1 MKRIL
6 LILPL
11 LTLATGCA
19 TVTRGT
25 TEAMIIETDPA
36 GANVVLST
44 GETCRSPC
52 TLEKKRKDGFD
63 VMIEKAGFE
72 TVEVAVISQTANAGA
87 AGMAGN
93 VVLGGL
99 IGMAVDAGSGAMKEL
114 SPNPL
119 QVKLVPTA
127 VAREEESGEA
137 GQEKRVD

>member
-1 MKRIL
+1 MKKIM

-11 LTLATGCA
+11 LALSTGCA

-44 GETCRSPC
+44 GETCMTPC

-63 VMIEKAGFE
+63 VTIEKAGFE
-72 TVEVAVISQTANAGA
+72 SVEVKVVSQTATAGA
-87 AGMAGN
+87 TGMAGN
-93 VVLGGL
+93 VIVGGL
-99 IGMAVDAGSGAMKEL
+99 IGMAVDAGSGATKEL

-119 QVKLVPTA
+119 QVKLVPAA
-127 VAREEESGEA
+127 VARENESAEEVL
-137 GQEKRVD
+137 EKRY